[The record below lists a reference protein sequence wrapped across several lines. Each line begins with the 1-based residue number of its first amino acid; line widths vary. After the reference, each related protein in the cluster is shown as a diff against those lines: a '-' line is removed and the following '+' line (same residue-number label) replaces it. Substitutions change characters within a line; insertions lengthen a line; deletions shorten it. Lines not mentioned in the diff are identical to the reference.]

1 MTLWGWNGRG
11 MVVGWVIQT
20 DGMGYG
26 RGIGGA
32 WSTVSEYR
40 LDRRTVAGKIFRP
53 VFRPVFSR
61 QKKKK
66 KKNLGMEWNVRDLI
80 VCALVRLWLGFVR
93 L

>member
-1 MTLWGWNGRG
+1 
-11 MVVGWVIQT
+11 MVVGWVVQT

-32 WSTVSEYR
+32 WSTVSECR
-40 LDRRTVAGKIFRP
+40 VDRRTIAGLSPEK
-53 VFRPVFSR
+53 FSG
-61 QKKKK
+61 QFSGEFSGEFFPAKKKK
-66 KKNLGMEWNVRDLI
+66 KIWESNVRGLI